1 VKDVM
6 KRAFACLCLALAASG
21 ARAEHVDVN
30 LSDETLRGVFAA
42 PLSGVSTRLS
52 GIYEFGALL
61 GEEDNASFQQVHAG
75 LLATGDAGAR
85 DANVTA
91 GLGGRVFLLNGDG
104 GADGGGLALG
114 GMVEARLPAFNR
126 LGVIAYAYGAPKA
139 STFGDFEG
147 WFEYAVGM
155 DYQVLQG
162 ASIYGGYRQLKVD
175 VENFGN
181 FTVDNG
187 WHLGLRLN
195 F

>member
-1 VKDVM
+1 M
-6 KRAFACLCLALAASG
+6 KRALVFLCLAVAAGG
-21 ARAEHVDVN
+21 ARAEHVDIN
-30 LSDETLRGVFAA
+30 LSDDTLRGVFAG
-42 PLSGVSTRLS
+42 PLTSGLS

-61 GEEDNASFQQVHAG
+61 GERNDDSYQQIHAG

-126 LGVIAYAYGAPKA
+126 IGAIAYGYGAPKA

-147 WFEYAVGM
+147 WLEYAVGV
-155 DYQVLQG
+155 DYQVLKG
-162 ASIYGGYRQLKVD
+162 ASVYLGFRQVKVD

-181 FTVDNG
+181 VTVDSG
-187 WHLGLRLN
+187 WHFGLRLN